1 MGIHWK
7 IWFLGGCMKNQYIGG
22 EMPKM
27 RGLEC
32 LQIWNVCRGGL
43 AKKRGGCFWGGVE
56 IPMHTM
62 SWRSLLIDTN
72 IQTNNIVTH

>member
-1 MGIHWK
+1 M
-7 IWFLGGCMKNQYIGG
+7 FADL
-22 EMPKM
+22 
-27 RGLEC
+27 
-32 LQIWNVCRGGL
+32 RGGL

-72 IQTNNIVTH
+72 IQTNNIVTVILLIILTIIDTSQKNEVEIPKNSN